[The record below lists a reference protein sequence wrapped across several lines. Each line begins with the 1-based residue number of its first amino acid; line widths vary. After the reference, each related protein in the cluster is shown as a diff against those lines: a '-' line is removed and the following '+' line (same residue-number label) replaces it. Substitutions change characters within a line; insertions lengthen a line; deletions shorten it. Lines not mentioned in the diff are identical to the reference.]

1 MQSRP
6 SATAAA
12 RPPCSWPADQ
22 VERWPIERLTS
33 YAKTRRLQS
42 EGHLDKIAAAI
53 VERGEMLVGLA
64 DERQAF
70 GQTLD
75 ERQTGLSTID

>member
-12 RPPCSWPADQ
+12 RPPRPWPADQ
-22 VERWPIERLTS
+22 VERWPIERLTP
-33 YAKTRRLQS
+33 YANKRRLQS
-42 EGHLDKIAAAI
+42 EGRLDKIAAAI
-53 VERGEMLVGLA
+53 VEWGEMLVRLA
-64 DERQAF
+64 NERQAF

-75 ERQTGLSTID
+75 ERQTGLSPID

>member
-12 RPPCSWPADQ
+12 RAPHPWPADQ
-22 VERWPIERLTS
+22 VERWPIERLAS
-33 YAKTRRLQS
+33 YARTRRLQS
-42 EGHLDKIAAAI
+42 EGRLDKIAAAI
-53 VERGEMLVGLA
+53 IERGEMLGELA
-64 DERQAF
+64 NERQAF